1 MKSLAVLNLID
12 KKTEQSLPQARSDT
26 IRILLT
32 DTFIL
37 IGAIA
42 FLMVVIS
49 GLRYILARGSPE
61 RVTSAKNA
69 LMYSLIGVVIAALA
83 ATIVNIVIGRVG

>member
-1 MKSLAVLNLID
+1 MKYFALDLID
-12 KKTEQSLPQARSDT
+12 KKTEQSLPHASDNT
-26 IRILLT
+26 IKILLT

-42 FLMVVIS
+42 FLMVIIS

-61 RVTSAKNA
+61 RVTSAKNT
-69 LMYSLIGVVIAALA
+69 LMYSLIGVIIAALA
-83 ATIVNIVIGRVG
+83 ATIVNLVIGAAP